1 MDLNRKLSQKYQK
14 MNMKQYNVIN
24 DNDHQRLFGK
34 FTTTFHTFIYSNE
47 AYKLLN
53 SVKFWTNKKIIHK
66 ILWSVK
72 DWNSIKNDDND
83 RHQLYW
89 ARWKNVCFSH
99 SLTYLSILKL

>member
-1 MDLNRKLSQKYQK
+1 MEIVSREKEKIVCKVDINKYEFRGETWKFCFKKMDLNRKLSQKYQK

-53 SVKFWTNKKIIHK
+53 SVKF
-66 ILWSVK
+66 
-72 DWNSIKNDDND
+72 
-83 RHQLYW
+83 
-89 ARWKNVCFSH
+89 
-99 SLTYLSILKL
+99 